1 MQSIIAKIFIGEIMS
16 ITKDEKKE
24 ILDQFG
30 KHEADTGSANT
41 QIALLTKRIRELTEH
56 AKQHKKDHHSR
67 RGLVMLVSKRK
78 KLMKYLRRSNPEGYV
93 SLVKKLKI
101 RG

>member
-30 KHEADTGSANT
+30 KHETDTGSANT

-67 RGLVMLVSKRK
+67 RGLVMLVSKIK
-78 KLMKYLRRSNPEGYV
+78 KLIKYLRRSNPEGYV

>member
-1 MQSIIAKIFIGEIMS
+1 MS
-16 ITKDEKKE
+16 ITKEEKKE

-30 KHEADTGSANT
+30 KHENDSGSTEA
-41 QIALLTKRIRELTEH
+41 QISLLTKRIRELTEH

-78 KLMKYLRRSNPEGYV
+78 KLMKYLRRRDPKSYV
-93 SLVKKLKI
+93 ELVKELKI

>member
-1 MQSIIAKIFIGEIMS
+1 MS
-16 ITKDEKKE
+16 ITKEEKKE

-30 KHEADTGSANT
+30 KHETDTGSAHT

-78 KLMKYLRRSNPEGYV
+78 KLIKYLRRRNPNGYV
-93 SLVKKLKI
+93 KLVKELKI

>member
-1 MQSIIAKIFIGEIMS
+1 MQSIIAKIFIGEMMS

-30 KHEADTGSANT
+30 KHETDSGSANT

-93 SLVKKLKI
+93 SLVKELKI

>member
-1 MQSIIAKIFIGEIMS
+1 LQSIIAKIFIGEIMS

-30 KHEADTGSANT
+30 KHETDTGSANT

-78 KLMKYLRRSNPEGYV
+78 KLMKYLRRNNPGGYV

>member
-30 KHEADTGSANT
+30 KHETDTGSANT

-67 RGLVMLVSKRK
+67 RAQVLH
-78 KLMKYLRRSNPEGYV
+78 
-93 SLVKKLKI
+93 
-101 RG
+101 

>member
-16 ITKDEKKE
+16 ITKEEKKE

-30 KHEADTGSANT
+30 NHKTDTGSAST